1 MKQLVCEMCGSTDL
15 IKQDGVFVCQA
26 CGCKYSVEEARKM
39 MVEGTVDV
47 SGSTVKIDSSDELVN
62 LYQLARR
69 ARDEDNSENAAK
81 YYDMILVKEP
91 TSWEA
96 SFYMVYFKAMGCK
109 IAEVPYAAS
118 SVANC
123 LKSVLTLIC
132 DHVPIGEQAS
142 AVCEVVTRCKEIAS
156 MMISTCGRYKTN
168 DPKIV
173 AHANAG
179 LKILYTCGT
188 QIEELFERNTD
199 ITYYAADAYE
209 KGIDFHQIILPELPD
224 KNANQKIILKY
235 LEKIRKY
242 DPQYYMK
249 QERTRL
255 EKEMKQKR
263 TRLEKEIKIL
273 ANTIATTPTKGKFS
287 GLGVFV
293 IVWGIIFLVLVIVA
307 ICAETPTAAIFSL
320 ILGILTIFL
329 GIRIG
334 KPNKSLLENN
344 RKIVAQAQKDI
355 EAKRKELET
364 LQNQ

>member
-1 MKQLVCEMCGSTDL
+1 
-15 IKQDGVFVCQA
+15 
-26 CGCKYSVEEARKM
+26 
-39 MVEGTVDV
+39 
-47 SGSTVKIDSSDELVN
+47 
-62 LYQLARR
+62 
-69 ARDEDNSENAAK
+69 
-81 YYDMILVKEP
+81 
-91 TSWEA
+91 
-96 SFYMVYFKAMGCK
+96 MGCK

-188 QIEELFERNTD
+188 QIEELFEGNTD

-255 EKEMKQKR
+255 EKE
-263 TRLEKEIKIL
+263 IKIL

-293 IVWGIIFLVLVIVA
+293 IVWGIILLVLVIVA
-307 ICAETPTAAIFSL
+307 ICAETPTTAIFSF